1 MCCCGKLGTKP
12 PWILAMPFS
21 LEVSLNTNQL
31 EMPHFWASGAHWD
44 GLHSTEWGTDWVL
57 SLHRIPLVGA
67 LLAGLPLST
76 DWATGE
82 SAVWGPRLSPFP
94 AFFGKGRL
102 QEKLHPYF
110 PHYYALGSILHF
122 NTNLPEHFFLL
133 TVREK
138 AEQWTKCL
146 SEPCSQPHPTSS
158 GSLVRD
164 WGPSFLTPRELA

>member
-44 GLHSTEWGTDWVL
+44 GLHSTEWGTDWIL

-82 SAVWGPRLSPFP
+82 SAVWGPRLSLFP

-102 QEKLHPYF
+102 QENPHPYF

-122 NTNLPEHFFLL
+122 NTNLPEHFFCWQW
-133 TVREK
+133 EK
-138 AEQWTKCL
+138 KQNSEQNAFQ
-146 SEPCSQPHPTSS
+146 SPA
-158 GSLVRD
+158 
-164 WGPSFLTPRELA
+164 PSLTPQAQGALFGTGVLPS